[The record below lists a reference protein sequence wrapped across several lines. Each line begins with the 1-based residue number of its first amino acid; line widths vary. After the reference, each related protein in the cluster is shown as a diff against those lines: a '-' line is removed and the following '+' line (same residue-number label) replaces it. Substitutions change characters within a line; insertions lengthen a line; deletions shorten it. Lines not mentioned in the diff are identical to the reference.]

1 MKIKCH
7 STMSIFWE
15 IGQAPAIFI
24 FVSWESTCKIITWQ
38 MLNMNCLN
46 KKKKKHKLRE
56 EVGWHPLVG
65 FGERHRWMCS
75 INTLLKYVNL
85 SKNEKI
91 YLQII
96 IIMAFTLALF
106 KKLLR
111 KYPIYFLKFF
121 PVISGFCILY

>member
-1 MKIKCH
+1 
-7 STMSIFWE
+7 
-15 IGQAPAIFI
+15 
-24 FVSWESTCKIITWQ
+24 
-38 MLNMNCLN
+38 
-46 KKKKKHKLRE
+46 
-56 EVGWHPLVG
+56 
-65 FGERHRWMCS
+65 MCS

-85 SKNEKI
+85 SKNEKF

-121 PVISGFCILY
+121 PSNIRILHFILRTLIHFKVAL